1 MKVERYIIE
10 YANAKIKAITANEL
24 MNGGIKNELI
34 RRIDRAVNMRRLGQI
49 TQDEAIMIIGGFIPK
64 DEDFSE
70 YMN

>member
-34 RRIDRAVNMRRLGQI
+34 RRIDRAVNYRKLGYI
-49 TQDEAIMIIGGFIPK
+49 TADEAIMIIGGFEPK
-64 DEDFSE
+64 EEDFSE